1 MLQVFPEKHV
11 MPRLFNEA
19 IAAHYEQLYQQ
30 RGITILKA
38 RPSAQQIAKMTEQQ
52 SHRSQQPCVLARAQE
67 ERVARIVGDAFG
79 RATGVQ
85 LQSGATLPA
94 DLVVVGIGAR
104 PVLYPFEALQQAA
117 APPGGIQ
124 VDGQLA
130 ARGPGVPDG
139 SVFAVGDAACIAMPL
154 YGCAQ
159 QACAS

>member
-1 MLQVFPEKHV
+1 

-19 IAAHYEQLYQQ
+19 IATHYEQLYQQ

-38 RPSAQQIAKMTEQQ
+38 RPSAQQTAKIASITA
-52 SHRSQQPCVLARAQE
+52 PCVLACAQE
-67 ERVARIVGDAFG
+67 EKVARIVGDAFG

-85 LQSGATLPA
+85 LQSGATLAA

-130 ARGPGVPDG
+130 ASGPGVPDG
-139 SVFAVGDAACIAMPL
+139 SVFAVGDAACFSMPL
-154 YGCAQ
+154 YGCA
-159 QACAS
+159 S

>member
-1 MLQVFPEKHV
+1 MKTKNRIDH
-11 MPRLFNEA
+11 
-19 IAAHYEQLYQQ
+19 
-30 RGITILKA
+30 GK
-38 RPSAQQIAKMTEQQ
+38 
-52 SHRSQQPCVLARAQE
+52 PCVLACAQE
-67 ERVARIVGDAFG
+67 ERVARIVGDAGG

-104 PVLYPFEALQQAA
+104 PVLYPFEALQQAS

-139 SVFAVGDAACIAMPL
+139 SVYAVGDAACFSMPL

-159 QACAS
+159 QACAC